1 MSSALWISKT
11 GLAAQE
17 KAMATVANNLANV
30 NTVGFKQDRVVFED
44 LFYTIERQPGAQ
56 ADEVN
61 TVPSGIQL
69 GSGVRVAGTQKV
81 FTPGSIQTTNQPFDI
96 AIVGGRGFFQV
107 EAPNGEI
114 YYTQSGQ
121 FQLNGDGLLVN
132 AQGLPLVPHIE
143 VPEGSTGF
151 TVGSD
156 GVVTAVLP
164 GDSQPSEL
172 GQITLVNFTNPGGLE
187 ALGGNLY
194 RETVA
199 SGMPVEG
206 IPGEDG
212 LGQLKQGALESSNV
226 QVVEAMVSMIAIQR
240 AYEANAK
247 MLDAASGMHQFLNQT
262 V

>member
-1 MSSALWISKT
+1 MSSALWVSKT

-17 KAMATVANNLANV
+17 KAMTTVANNLANV
-30 NTVGFKQDRVVFED
+30 NTNGFKSDRVVFED
-44 LFYTIERQPGAQ
+44 LFYTIEAQPGAQ
-56 ADEVN
+56 ADAVN
-61 TVPSGIQL
+61 TLPSGIQL

-81 FTPGSIQTTNQPFDI
+81 FTEGNIQTTGQPMDL
-96 AIVGGRGFFQV
+96 AIVGRGFFQV
-107 EAPNGEI
+107 ENAQGEI
-114 YYTQSGQ
+114 FYTENGQ
-121 FQLNGDGLLVN
+121 FQLNAEGLMVN
-132 AQGLPLVPHIE
+132 AQGLPLLPTIE

-156 GVVTAVLP
+156 GTVTAVLP
-164 GDSQPSEL
+164 GDSVPSEL

-199 SGMPVEG
+199 SGAPVEG
-206 IPGEDG
+206 VPGEEG
-212 LGQLKQGALESSNV
+212 LGQLKQYALEGSNV

-247 MLDAASGMHQFLNQT
+247 MLDAASGMQQFLNQT

>member
-1 MSSALWISKT
+1 MSSALWVSKT

-30 NTVGFKQDRVVFED
+30 NTNGFKQDRAVFED

-56 ADEVN
+56 ADQIN

-81 FTPGSIQTTNQPFDI
+81 FTPGNMQTTNQPFDL
-96 AIVGGRGFFQV
+96 AIIGRGFFQV
-107 EAPNGEI
+107 ESPSGEV
-114 YYTQSGQ
+114 YYTENGQ
-121 FQLNGDGLLVN
+121 FQLNADGLMVN
-132 AQGLPLVPHIE
+132 AQGLPLAPAIE
-143 VPEGSTGF
+143 VPEGSSGF

-156 GVVTAVLP
+156 GIVTAVLP
-164 GDSQPSEL
+164 GDSIPTEL

-199 SGMPVEG
+199 SGMPMEG
-206 IPGEDG
+206 VPGEEG
-212 LGQLKQGALESSNV
+212 LGQLKQGVLEGSNV

-247 MLDAASGMHQFLNQT
+247 MLDAASGMQQFLNQT

>member
-1 MSSALWISKT
+1 MSSALWVSKT
-11 GLAAQE
+11 GLAAQD
-17 KAMATVANNLANV
+17 KAMSAVANNLANV
-30 NTVGFKQDRVVFED
+30 NTNGFKSDRVVFED
-44 LFYTIERQPGAQ
+44 LFYAIELQPGAQ

-81 FTPGSIQTTNQPFDI
+81 FTEGSIQTTGQPMDL
-96 AIVGGRGFFQV
+96 AIIGAGFFQV
-107 EAPNGEI
+107 EAPNGDI
-114 YYTQSGQ
+114 YYSENGQ
-121 FQLNGDGLLVN
+121 LQLNAEGMIVN
-132 AQGLPLVPHIE
+132 SQGLPLTPAIE
-143 VPEGSTGF
+143 VPAGSSRF

-156 GVVTAVLP
+156 GIVTAVLA
-164 GDSQPSEL
+164 GDTLPSEL

-199 SGMPVEG
+199 SGEPVEG
-206 IPGEDG
+206 VPGEEG
-212 LGQLKQGALESSNV
+212 LGNLKQGVLEGSNV
-226 QVVEAMVSMIAIQR
+226 QVVEAMVAMISIQR

-247 MLDAASGMHQFLNQT
+247 VLDAASGMQQFLNQT